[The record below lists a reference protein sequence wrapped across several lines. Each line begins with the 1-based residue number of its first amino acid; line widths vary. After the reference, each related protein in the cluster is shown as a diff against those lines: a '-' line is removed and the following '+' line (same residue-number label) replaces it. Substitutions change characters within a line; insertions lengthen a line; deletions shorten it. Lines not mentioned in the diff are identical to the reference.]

1 MNQVIFKNS
10 KSLSS
15 KDIILQL
22 STGVGILI
30 LVGLVSPIR
39 DKGQTSWAIFFGLS
53 GIIFVIWMI
62 KALTEKTL
70 KSVEINN
77 NDKRVL
83 FVINQQFKKDKTF
96 DFQLKNVSLDIINK
110 PDRSL
115 TPNKILKI
123 KGEDKKLTISSR
135 QKGLSEQA
143 LQNIV
148 QTVKHYPQQG
158 L

>member
-10 KSLSS
+10 KTLSS

-22 STGVGILI
+22 LIGVGVLI
-30 LVGLVSPIR
+30 LVGLFSPIR
-39 DKGQTSWAIFFGLS
+39 DKGQTSWTIFFVISGLV
-53 GIIFVIWMI
+53 FVIWTI

-83 FVINQQFKKDKTF
+83 FVINQQFKRDKTF
-96 DFQLKNVSLDIINK
+96 DFQLKNMSLDMTHR
-110 PDRSL
+110 PDRSP
-115 TPNKILKI
+115 TPNKILKV
-123 KGEDKKLTISSR
+123 KDEDKKLTISSR
-135 QKGLSEQA
+135 QKGLSEQV
-143 LQNIV
+143 LQNIAL
-148 QTVKHYPQQG
+148 TIKHYPQQG